1 MYLLKWVSRIFIPP
15 SYFASIMIARAIKR
29 IPIFKYQ
36 LCVSLSRV
44 STTFYARERQNIG
57 NRKNTVMQLNTSTLR
72 VFKSLSRNFYS
83 SFFSY
88 IHTHTRSFSISSLN
102 NSINKNFK
110 FSKVLFILPSKSLS
124 LSLPKKSFDLN

>member
-1 MYLLKWVSRIFIPP
+1 MGF
-15 SYFASIMIARAIKR
+15 SYIYTAKLFCIDNDTRRLSNAFPFLNTNS
-29 IPIFKYQ
+29 
-36 LCVSLSRV
+36 VSLSRV

-72 VFKSLSRNFYS
+72 VFKPLSRNFYS
-83 SFFSY
+83 SFFIY
-88 IHTHTRSFSISSLN
+88 IYIYTRSFSISSLN

-124 LSLPKKSFDLN
+124 LSLPSQKIL

>member
-1 MYLLKWVSRIFIPP
+1 MGF
-15 SYFASIMIARAIKR
+15 SYIYTAKLFCIDNDTRGLSNAFPFLNTNS
-29 IPIFKYQ
+29 
-36 LCVSLSRV
+36 VSLSRV

-72 VFKSLSRNFYS
+72 VFKPLSRNFYS
-83 SFFSY
+83 SFFHIY
-88 IHTHTRSFSISSLN
+88 THTRSFSISSLN

-124 LSLPKKSFDLN
+124 LSPFPKNPLT